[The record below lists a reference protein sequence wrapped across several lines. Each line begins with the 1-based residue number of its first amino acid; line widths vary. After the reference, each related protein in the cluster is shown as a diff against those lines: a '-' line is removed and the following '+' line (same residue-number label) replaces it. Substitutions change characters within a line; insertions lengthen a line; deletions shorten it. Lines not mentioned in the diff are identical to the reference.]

1 MADFKPSLPY
11 NVPMHVLSVI
21 GTDKVKGVPVKVYA
35 EPNEDNLI
43 YGSFKT
49 FGGTES
55 NKNGIYSVIDTANIE
70 THFRPDI
77 TADCR
82 IVLADT
88 DTLYE
93 VLGTPENIN
102 MRNQFL
108 KFKVQA
114 VKGGA

>member
-1 MADFKPSLPY
+1 MSDFKPQLPY
-11 NVPMHVLSVI
+11 TVPMHVLRVLSN
-21 GTDKVKGVPVKVYA
+21 TKLKGVPVKTYD
-35 EPNEDNLI
+35 EPSEDNLF
-43 YGSFKT
+43 YGSFKS

-55 NKNGIYSVIDTANIE
+55 TKNGVYSVIDTANIE
-70 THFRPDI
+70 TYYRPDI

-88 DTLYE
+88 GTTYE

-114 VKGGA
+114 VRGGA

>member
-1 MADFKPSLPY
+1 MADFKPSFPY
-11 NVPMHVLSVI
+11 NVPMHVLKVI
-21 GTDKVKGVPVKVYA
+21 KTDKVKGVPVKVYA
-35 EPNEDNLI
+35 ESTEENLF

-70 THFRPDI
+70 TWYRPDI

-82 IVLADT
+82 IVLAESGVT
-88 DTLYE
+88 YE

-114 VKGGA
+114 LRGGA

>member
-1 MADFKPSLPY
+1 MAEFKPSLPY
-11 NVPMHVLSVI
+11 NVPMYVLSVI
-21 GTDKVKGVPVKVYA
+21 GTDKVKGVPVKKYA
-35 EPNEDNLI
+35 EPTVDNLFH
-43 YGSFKT
+43 GSFKT

-55 NKNGIYSVIDTANIE
+55 NKNGVYSVIDTANIE
-70 THFRPDI
+70 TWYRPDI

-88 DTLYE
+88 GAMYE
-93 VLGTPENIN
+93 ILGTPENIN

-114 VKGGA
+114 VRGGA

>member
-1 MADFKPSLPY
+1 MSNFRPSLPY
-11 NVPMHVLSVI
+11 TVPMHVLRVI
-21 GTDKVKGVPVKVYA
+21 GTEKVKGSTVKTYA
-35 EPNEDNLI
+35 EPSADNLF

-55 NKNGIYSVIDTANIE
+55 NKNGVYSVIDTANIE
-70 THFRPDI
+70 TYYRPDI

-88 DTLYE
+88 GVTYE

-108 KFKVQA
+108 KFKVQS
-114 VKGGA
+114 VRGGA